1 MMESQKIHH
10 TVPPTAGLGTGAT
23 PAAWGILKSPSPFFL
38 PLEGGGPEV
47 GVKFS
52 PLTPTLS
59 HGGER
64 ENKVESDYIMPASR
78 NGSKRLLR
86 GYQ

>member
-1 MMESQKIHH
+1 
-10 TVPPTAGLGTGAT
+10 
-23 PAAWGILKSPSPFFL
+23 
-38 PLEGGGPEV
+38 V

-64 ENKVESDYIMPASR
+64 ENEVKSDYFEFRHVKWHEETFSEVINEDA
-78 NGSKRLLR
+78 
-86 GYQ
+86 

>member
-1 MMESQKIHH
+1 MESQKSIKQD
-10 TVPPTAGLGTGAT
+10 VCVASILE
-23 PAAWGILKSPSPFFL
+23 WGIRKSRSLFFL

-47 GVKFS
+47 GVKLC

-64 ENKVESDYIMPASR
+64 ENEVKSDFIEPSPRKMTRR
-78 NGSKRLLR
+78 NFLR
-86 GYQ
+86 GYQQ